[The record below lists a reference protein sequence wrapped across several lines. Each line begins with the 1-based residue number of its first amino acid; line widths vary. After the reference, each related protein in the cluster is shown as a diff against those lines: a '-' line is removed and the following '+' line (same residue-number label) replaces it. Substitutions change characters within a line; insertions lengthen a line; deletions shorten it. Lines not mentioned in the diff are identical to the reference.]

1 MNVETVTFP
10 NGRKYEVMASGELS
24 IIIGPPEGLVD
35 MLGLPEPFA
44 TRLHNI
50 LHQRGILNYQIAAQ
64 RAKEL
69 QGAYQEALLVETQAL
84 LAAFFQYEKENQ
96 EAQHG

>member
-1 MNVETVTFP
+1 MNIETVTFE

-44 TRLHNI
+44 TRLHNV
-50 LHQRGILNYQIAAQ
+50 LHQRGILTYQIAAQ
-64 RAKEL
+64 RAREL
-69 QGAYQEALLVETQAL
+69 QGAYQEALMIGVQEL
-84 LAAFFQYEKENQ
+84 LAAFFQYENENQ